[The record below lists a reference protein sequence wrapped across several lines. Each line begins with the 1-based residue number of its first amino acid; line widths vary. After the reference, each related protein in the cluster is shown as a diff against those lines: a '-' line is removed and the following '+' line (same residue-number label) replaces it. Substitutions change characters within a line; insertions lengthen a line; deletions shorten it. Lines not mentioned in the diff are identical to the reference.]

1 MTESANREQEGDAAR
16 EARPARPAD
25 TWQTLAHVEQWRDG
39 DPDAFAM
46 LHEHFAPLLRARVR
60 RSRIWPMLEEQH
72 QVDDVVQ
79 EIWVRGLPA
88 VQKTFRHEGPG
99 SFLAFLGKIAD
110 RTMIDLVRALRAGK
124 RGNGQSTR
132 ALRTDWEPS
141 AGLKPGQSALETPTS
156 HARSSELLQIAEAEL
171 SERER
176 EAWQMVELE
185 GYSAEEAGLAMRCSG
200 SAIRGL
206 LLRSRARLVARL
218 VERPRP

>member
-1 MTESANREQEGDAAR
+1 VEADAAR
-16 EARPARPAD
+16 EARPAPAPRAEA
-25 TWQTLAHVEQWRDG
+25 WQTLAHVEHWRAG
-39 DPDAFAM
+39 DPDAFAA

-60 RSRIWPMLEEQH
+60 RSRVWPMLEDHH
-72 QVDDVVQ
+72 QVEDIVQ

-88 VQKTFRHEGPG
+88 AQRSFHHEGPG

-124 RGNGQSTR
+124 RGKGQGART
-132 ALRTDWEPS
+132 LRTEWEPQ
-141 AGLKPGQSALETPTS
+141 AGHLPGHAAVETPTS
-156 HARSSELLQIAEAEL
+156 HARSSELLQIAETEL

-185 GYSAEEAGLAMRCSG
+185 GYSAEEAGLALRCSG
-200 SAIRGL
+200 SAVRGL
-206 LLRSRARLVARL
+206 LLRSRAKLVARL